1 MGFLTGAFLSIY
13 LARQRLQIQHQMT
26 SVMSRLNRVTKQM
39 GDAQKQLTRMKQMQS
54 MNMKALQSYAMKG
67 ASAAMNQSIF
77 DLQQQG
83 LSDAQMSSQMM
94 AINSAFTMKQQDIAL
109 QFSQMQSQQDMAMQ
123 EFEEAQLEPL
133 KNIEESLKVELETL
147 KSRNQLLEDQEKA
160 ANDMR
165 KNGAKDFTPE
175 YTGGG

>member
-1 MGFLTGAFLSIY
+1 
-13 LARQRLQIQHQMT
+13 
-26 SVMSRLNRVTKQM
+26 
-39 GDAQKQLTRMKQMQS
+39 
-54 MNMKALQSYAMKG
+54 
-67 ASAAMNQSIF
+67 
-77 DLQQQG
+77 
-83 LSDAQMSSQMM
+83 
-94 AINSAFTMKQQDIAL
+94 MKQQDIAL